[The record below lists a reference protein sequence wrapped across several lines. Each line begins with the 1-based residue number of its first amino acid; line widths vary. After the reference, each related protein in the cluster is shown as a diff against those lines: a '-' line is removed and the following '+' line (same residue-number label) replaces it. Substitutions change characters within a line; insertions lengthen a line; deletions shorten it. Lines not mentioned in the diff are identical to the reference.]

1 MIPLSRYVLALMVIR
16 LVTTAELRKLAWA
29 GIPNELRPMAWQLL
43 LVSFSAL
50 FLTYVA
56 LAITHVWLRDKQGY
70 LPTPSS
76 RRIPTLARKRQ
87 EYADA
92 VRLAFARGVEGL
104 DSVIWHQIC
113 IDVPRTNSGIK
124 LWQGKE
130 IQRVSRRSSE
140 RFVTSS

>member
-1 MIPLSRYVLALMVIR
+1 MH
-16 LVTTAELRKLAWA
+16 
-29 GIPNELRPMAWQLL
+29 NE
-43 LVSFSAL
+43 
-50 FLTYVA
+50 
-56 LAITHVWLRDKQGY
+56 QGY
-70 LPTPSS
+70 LPAPSS

-130 IQRVSRRSSE
+130 IQRVSFCRLVVVPTLTA
-140 RFVTSS
+140 RFHFT